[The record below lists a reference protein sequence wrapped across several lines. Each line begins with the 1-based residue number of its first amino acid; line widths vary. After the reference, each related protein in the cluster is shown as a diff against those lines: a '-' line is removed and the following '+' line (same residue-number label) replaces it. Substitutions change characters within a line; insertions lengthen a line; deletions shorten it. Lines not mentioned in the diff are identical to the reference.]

1 MAISALITLTLP
13 HHKYVRTIKVYVVKE
28 VYVEFVVICKC
39 NKCTKS
45 DHYIHF
51 IYFFININMN
61 LCTFLVI
68 KQLLI
73 HTFTNVN
80 RKD

>member
-39 NKCTKS
+39 NKCTQS
-45 DHYIHF
+45 DH
-51 IYFFININMN
+51 
-61 LCTFLVI
+61 
-68 KQLLI
+68 
-73 HTFTNVN
+73 
-80 RKD
+80 